1 MSHEMKIPKR
11 GEQNPA
17 DCWAVE
23 DLYPSDEA
31 WTAEFESCQ
40 SFVDEM
46 AAFKGRLGE
55 SAQTLFNFLTRY
67 EQGIQTVEK
76 LYVYTFMKSDED
88 TANSNYLAMKGRC
101 FSFIVKLNGA
111 TSFEQP
117 ELVALGQDM
126 LDGFYAELPELEKY
140 RRYITRSRLN
150 KDHILSPAE
159 ENLLSAAGTP
169 ASGPSNIFGAFVY
182 ADMKFPSVADSEGK
196 QYTLS
201 NGSYGSLLESDDRT
215 LRENAFKALYGV
227 YGDSKNMF
235 AATLDAEVSKCVF
248 FAKAR
253 KYESSLQSALMP
265 VEVSEVVYHNLIES
279 VHQNLDKM
287 YRYMDLRRKAMG
299 LDELHMYDIYASM
312 LPEADQTIS
321 FEQARQDVLAST
333 KVLGKEYSEVL
344 ARSFEER
351 WMDIYENE
359 GKRSGAYSIG
369 SPLHPFV
376 LLNHKDNLDTE
387 FTLAHEMGHAM
398 HSYLSNKHQ
407 SPIDADYVIFVAE
420 VASTCNEALLM
431 QYLLGKTTDK
441 KQRAILINYFLEQ
454 FRTTLYRQTMFAEFE
469 LKIHQI
475 SETGETLT
483 AEQLCEIYLELNK
496 LYYGDGIVSDPEI
509 AMEWSRIPH
518 FYRHFYVYQYATGFS
533 AAMALSAR
541 ILREG
546 EPAVQ
551 DYLKFLSGGCSTDP
565 ISLLKIAGVDISTP
579 EPVNAALNLFG
590 ELIDELAGLLED

>member
-11 GEQNPA
+11 SEQNPA

-23 DLYPSDEA
+23 DLYPNDEA
-31 WTAEFESCQ
+31 WTAELESCQ
-40 SFVDEM
+40 SFIDELV
-46 AAFKGRLGE
+46 AYKGKLCD
-55 SAQTLFNFLTRY
+55 SAQTLYNYLKSY
-67 EQGIQTVEK
+67 ESGAQTIEK
-76 LYVYTFMKSDED
+76 LYVYAFMKSDED
-88 TANSNYLAMKGRC
+88 SANSFYQAMQGRC
-101 FSFIVKLNGA
+101 FSFIVKLDSE
-111 TSFEQP
+111 TSFTQP
-117 ELVALGQDM
+117 ELVALSEEA

-169 ASGPSNIFGAFVY
+169 AAGPSNIFGAYVN
-182 ADMKFPSVADSEGK
+182 ADLKFPSVKDSEGK
-196 QYTLS
+196 EYALS
-201 NGSYGSLLESDDRT
+201 NGSYGSLLESGDRT

-227 YGDSKNMF
+227 YGGSKNMF
-235 AATLDAEVSKCVF
+235 AATLNAEVSKSVF

-253 KYESSLQSALMP
+253 KYEGSLQSALKP
-265 VEVSEVVYHNLIES
+265 NEIDESVYHNLIES
-279 VHQNLDKM
+279 VHQNMDKM
-287 YRYMDLRRKAMG
+287 YSYMDLRRKTMG
-299 LDELHMYDIYASM
+299 LDELHMYDLYTSM
-312 LPEADQTIS
+312 LPDADQEIT
-321 FEQARQDVLAST
+321 FDQAREDVLAAT
-333 KVLGKEYSEVL
+333 KVFGEEYSEVIE
-344 ARSFEER
+344 RSFKER

-369 SPLHPFV
+369 NPVHPFV
-376 LLNHKDNLDTE
+376 LLNHKNNLNSA

-398 HSYLSNKHQ
+398 HSYMSNKYQ
-407 SPIDADYVIFVAE
+407 SPIDSDYVIFVAE

-469 LKIHQI
+469 LKIHKI

-496 LYYGDGIVSDPEI
+496 LYYGEGVVSDPEI

-533 AAMALSAR
+533 AAMALSTR

-546 EPAVQ
+546 EPAVK
-551 DYLKFLSGGCSTDP
+551 DYLRFLSGGCSTDP
-565 ISLLKIAGVDISTP
+565 VSLLKIAGVDLSTP
-579 EPVNAALNLFG
+579 APVNDALKLFG
-590 ELIDELAGLLED
+590 ELIDELAELLED

>member
-11 GEQNPA
+11 SEQNPA

-46 AAFKGRLGE
+46 ASFKGRLGE
-55 SAQTLFNFLTRY
+55 SAETLFDFLNRY
-67 EQGIQTVEK
+67 EQGMQTAEK

-88 TANSNYLAMKGRC
+88 AANSNYLAMKGRC
-101 FSFIVKLNGA
+101 FSFIVKLDGA
-111 TSFEQP
+111 TSFTMP
-117 ELVALGQDM
+117 ELIALSEDK
-126 LDGFYAELPELEKY
+126 LDGFYAELPKLEKY
-140 RRYITRSRLN
+140 RRYITRARLN
-150 KDHILSPAE
+150 KDHVLSPAE

-182 ADMKFPSVADSEGK
+182 ADMKFPSVTDSEGK

-215 LRENAFKALYGV
+215 LRENAFKALYNT
-227 YGDSKNMF
+227 YTDSKNMF

-248 FAKAR
+248 FANAR

-265 VEVSEVVYHNLIES
+265 VEVSEAVYHNLIES
-279 VHQNLDKM
+279 VHQNMDKM

-321 FEQARQDVLAST
+321 FDQAREDVLAAT
-333 KVLGKEYSEVL
+333 KVLGEEYSEVL
-344 ARSFEER
+344 ARSFDER

-369 SPLHPFV
+369 NPVHPFV
-376 LLNHKDNLDTE
+376 LLNHKDNLNSE

-398 HSYLSNKHQ
+398 HSYLSSKNQ

-483 AEQLCEIYLELNK
+483 ADQLCEIYHELNK
-496 LYYGDGIVSDPEI
+496 LYYGEGVVSDPEI

-533 AAMALSAR
+533 AAMALSTR

-579 EPVNAALNLFG
+579 EPVNDALNLFG
-590 ELIDELAGLLED
+590 ELIDELAELLED